1 MEWLVGIA
9 LLVLSAL
16 ILWIIVRQYL
26 LLQKYKELIPEV
38 KDSQD
43 DKELLAGIMRN
54 LPGMVY
60 RSKHDGKYTPL
71 FVSEGVKGLIGLSPE
86 EVKIQGITGSQLI
99 PEEFLIKQL
108 EKTRKAVKEGGIHQS
123 IFPFDINGKRIWV
136 LNRFFA
142 SGVSDDGFPVTDG
155 IIIDI
160 SKQIESE
167 EALKENSKMLS
178 LIFNGT
184 KDYMGLVRVGEEDLI
199 LMSVNESL
207 IKGFARSGV
216 DIQEANEQELS
227 LKEFLTLTLEYQQDL
242 VDMRLR
248 HIKDSIKS
256 GETAYFEETIRR
268 PDGGV
273 AFLETQAIP
282 LRAREDI
289 VTHVLY
295 VSRDVTR
302 KRLADDTLLSAVIDA
317 EDKEKNRIA
326 KEIHDSLG
334 QLLTSAAMNFKRLRK
349 QIEGHEEMKSA
360 YQAGLDNLH
369 TAIEESRN
377 IAYGLMPK
385 AIHDFGLVLA
395 LESLLE
401 GLRKASEIVFLFS
414 HNLGSERLGKKV
426 ERSLY
431 RIAQV
436 SLDNILKHARAS
448 EVSIQLLKH
457 EGGLSFM
464 IEDDGVGF
472 DKKTFITGNS
482 MGFNSLKTRVMSL
495 MGTLDIE
502 SDMGKGTLIHVE
514 IPLLKADEAD

>member
-1 MEWLVGIA
+1 MECLIGIA

-43 DKELLAGIMRN
+43 DRDLLAGIMKN

-60 RSKHDGKYTPL
+60 RSKYDGKYTPL
-71 FVSEGVKGLIGLSPE
+71 FVSEGVKGLLGLSPE
-86 EVKIQGITGSQLI
+86 EVKAQGITGAQYI
-99 PEEFLIKQL
+99 PEEYLQRQL
-108 EKTRKAVKEGGIHQS
+108 EKTRKAVEEGGIHES

-142 SGVSDDGFPVTDG
+142 SGVSEDGYPVTDG

-184 KDYMGLVRVGEEDLI
+184 KDYMGLVRVGEEELTV
-199 LMSVNESL
+199 MSVNDSL
-207 IKGFARSGV
+207 INGFAQAGV
-216 DIQEANEQELS
+216 DIQEANKRELS
-227 LKEFLTLTLEYQQDL
+227 LREFLTLTLQFQEEL
-242 VDMRLR
+242 VEMRMQ
-248 HIKDSIKS
+248 HIKESIQS
-256 GETAYFEETIRR
+256 REIAYFEETIRR
-268 PDGGV
+268 PDGKV

-282 LRAREDI
+282 LRAREDT

-295 VSRDVTR
+295 VSRDITR
-302 KRLADDTLLSAVIDA
+302 KRLADDTLLAAIIDA
-317 EDKEKNRIA
+317 EDKEKDRIA

-349 QIEGHEEMKSA
+349 QIEADDDMKSA
-360 YQAGLDNLH
+360 YQAGLKNLH
-369 TAIEESRN
+369 TAIEESRS

-401 GLRKASEIVFLFS
+401 GLRKASEIIFQFN
-414 HNLGSERLGKKV
+414 HNLTSERLEKKI

-431 RIAQV
+431 RIAQI
-436 SLDNILKHARAS
+436 SLDNILKHAKAS
-448 EVSIQLLKH
+448 EVSIQLMKH
-457 EGGLSFM
+457 TGGISFM
-464 IEDDGVGF
+464 IEDDGIGF
-472 DKKTFITGNS
+472 DKNTFIRSNS

-502 SDMGKGTLIHVE
+502 SDAGKGTLIHVE
-514 IPLLKADEAD
+514 IPQVKSR

>member
-26 LLQKYKELIPEV
+26 LLQKYKDLIPEV

-43 DKELLAGIMRN
+43 DRELLAGIMRN

-60 RSKHDGKYTPL
+60 RSKYDGKYTPL
-71 FVSEGVKGLIGLSPE
+71 FVSEGVKALIGLSAE
-86 EVKIQGITGSQLI
+86 EVKKQGITGSQLI
-99 PEEFLIKQL
+99 PDDFLKIQL
-108 EKTRKAVKEGGIHQS
+108 ERTRKAVEEGGIHES
-123 IFPFDINGKRIWV
+123 IFPFGIEGERIWV

-142 SGVSDDGFPVTDG
+142 SGVSEDGFPVTDG

-160 SKQIESE
+160 NKQIESE

-184 KDYMGLVRVGEEDLI
+184 KDYMGLVRVGEDGLSV
-199 LMSVNESL
+199 MSVNESL
-207 IKGFARSGV
+207 IKGFAQSGV
-216 DIQEANEQELS
+216 DIQEANKKELS
-227 LKEFLTLTLEYQQDL
+227 LREFLTLTLQYQQEL
-242 VDMRLR
+242 VELRMR
-248 HIKDSIKS
+248 HIKDSIKT
-256 GETAYFEETIRR
+256 GEIAYFEETIRR
-268 PDGGV
+268 PDGV
-273 AFLETQAIP
+273 FAFLETQVIP
-282 LRAREDI
+282 LRAREDT

-295 VSRDVTR
+295 VSRDITR
-302 KRLADDTLLSAVIDA
+302 KRLADDAQLSAVIDA
-317 EDKEKNRIA
+317 EDKEKDRIA

-349 QIEGHEEMKSA
+349 QMEGHEEMKTA
-360 YQAGLDNLH
+360 YEAGLANLH

-385 AIHDFGLVLA
+385 AIHDFGLVLSI
-395 LESLLE
+395 ESLLE
-401 GLRKASEIVFLFS
+401 GLRKGSDIMFQFN
-414 HNLGSERLGKKV
+414 HNLGDKRLDKKI

-431 RIAQV
+431 RITQL
-436 SLDNILKHARAS
+436 SLDNILKHAQAS

-464 IEDDGVGF
+464 IEDDGIGF
-472 DKKTFITGNS
+472 DKKTMIRSNS
-482 MGFNSLKTRVMSL
+482 IGFNSLKTRVMSL
-495 MGTLDIE
+495 LGTLDIE
-502 SDMGKGTLIHVE
+502 SDPGKGTLIHVE
-514 IPLLKADEAD
+514 IPQVKSG